1 MHRDIIR
8 EAARVARD
16 DEYLSS
22 SVSAS
27 AIAETRASISMAV
40 WSNDLRLIT
49 LLRARSSVACRRLA
63 VEHGRVL
70 LVDASEFQQIY
81 SRAKPAAAEESIAA
95 IERDTPAAASAN
107 SKSQQQKG
115 VRRLNGRRELDSLPS
130 LLVAPGHL
138 CGDIVASLL

>member
-1 MHRDIIR
+1 
-8 EAARVARD
+8 V
-16 DEYLSS
+16 
-22 SVSAS
+22 VS
-27 AIAETRASISMAV
+27 EH
-40 WSNDLRLIT
+40 
-49 LLRARSSVACRRLA
+49 RRLHLA
-63 VEHGRVL
+63 GVSDHAPVVWYSSTKPAIPPGKQTIPKRIFRL
-70 LVDASEFQQIY
+70 LGSARAHDASEFQQTY
-81 SRAKPAAAEESIAA
+81 SRAKAAAAEESFAT